1 MKMLRFRLLI
11 RDNQFYSILRYFYG
25 ISTMTT
31 ITINE
36 SSFQVEPFARYKEN
50 RVKGYFVLE
59 GQEFPSLNMA
69 IVKMNHLT
77 LTIDSVLARLPI
89 TEIWGF
95 VLNDSGGT
103 LSTFITVKRDFLPIE
118 PGKIYELG
126 FLPFKTAL
134 GKGFMVNAFPRNP
147 VNVNEKYALEAAD
160 DILQSA
166 IEFCHDE
173 KLNQIVI

>member
-1 MKMLRFRLLI
+1 MTII
-11 RDNQFYSILRYFYG
+11 R
-25 ISTMTT
+25 
-31 ITINE
+31 INE
-36 SSFQVEPFARYKEN
+36 SSFQVEPFVRYKEN

-69 IVKMNHLT
+69 IIKINHLT

-103 LSTFITVKRDFLPIE
+103 LSTFVTVKRDFLPMRSAPASYE

-126 FLPFKTAL
+126 FVPFKTDV

-147 VNVNEKYALEAAD
+147 VNVNEKYALEAAE
-160 DILQSA
+160 DILHSA
-166 IEFCHDE
+166 IDFCQDE
-173 KLNQIVI
+173 RLNQIVI